1 MAIIFIKESVDDKL
15 SKKTTVIPQY
25 INKIANMVKNQYGN
39 NRQQDGYKIIN
50 RLIDSEYNKKGKNNP
65 KVDNN
70 DGLAKFPT
78 SSARK
83 MINSLKKS
91 KDFINPKAKNTI
103 INYLDTDVKSKEN
116 AIRNN
121 NFVPKVPKLAKSASE
136 VDTKKV
142 KPNLVTSPSTVV
154 ESKKKFIF
162 TKRQIKLR
170 NPNLL

>member
-1 MAIIFIKESVDDKL
+1 MDPIVQKE
-15 SKKTTVIPQY
+15 
-25 INKIANMVKNQYGN
+25 
-39 NRQQDGYKIIN
+39 
-50 RLIDSEYNKKGKNNP
+50 LIDFFGKDLP
-65 KVDNN
+65 KQI
-70 DGLAKFPT
+70 KHE
-78 SSARK
+78 
-83 MINSLKKS
+83 
-91 KDFINPKAKNTI
+91 NT
-103 INYLDTDVKSKEN
+103 YLDIVNIQSKEN